1 MEKLIVLGTGNA
13 GATRCYNT
21 CFILLDG
28 KEPLLVDAGGGNAI
42 FTQLER
48 AGIRPSD
55 IHHAFLTHCHT
66 EHLFGMIWMI
76 RSVAQNIRGG
86 SYEGTFTLY
95 CHDELAGVVHSVA
108 DMTLPASMTQ
118 YIGDRI
124 LIVPVGD
131 GEESPFGSYRA
142 TFFDIGSTKAKQFGF
157 MLGLHSG
164 KKLSCLGD
172 EPCTPRGRK
181 YAAGSGWLLSEAF
194 CLYADRDR
202 FKPYEKHHSTVREAC
217 ETGGARIIVFNVAGI
232 IRLESPIIVR
242 APYVTNGTRRGE
254 SRALAYRRHPPPRA
268 QNAVHGRRP
277 PVFFRQ
283 PLRPGRSGIHRP
295 LTRFN
300 FAMVLLQQQSIPK
313 NLRTGIR

>member
-1 MEKLIVLGTGNA
+1 MFMEKLLVLGTGNA

-21 CFILLDG
+21 CFILHDG

-48 AGIRPSD
+48 AGIRPAD

-66 EHLFGMIWMI
+66 DHLFGMIWMI

-124 LIVPVGD
+124 HIVPVED
-131 GEESPFGSYRA
+131 GEERPFGSYRA

-157 MLGLHSG
+157 TLALHSG

-181 YAAGSGWLLSEAF
+181 YAAGSGCSSAKLSASMRT
-194 CLYADRDR
+194 ATASSPTRSTTAR
-202 FKPYEKHHSTVREAC
+202 SVKPAK
-217 ETGGARIIVFNVAGI
+217 
-232 IRLESPIIVR
+232 
-242 APYVTNGTRRGE
+242 
-254 SRALAYRRHPPPRA
+254 
-268 QNAVHGRRP
+268 
-277 PVFFRQ
+277 RQ
-283 PLRPGRSGIHRP
+283 RSSAWRTSCSGIPKTPAFPSAKRCTRP
-295 LTRFN
+295 KAASIFPATCLSRTIWN
-300 FAMVLLQQQSIPK
+300 PSPSNALQLCNGATPTAIYPQKPANRDSIK
-313 NLRTGIR
+313 SKVFGKGEVGFWEGKLF

>member
-66 EHLFGMIWMI
+66 DHLFGMIWMI

-118 YIGDRI
+118 YIGDRV

-131 GEESPFGSYRA
+131 GEERPFGSYRA

-202 FKPYEKHHSTVREAC
+202 FKPYEKHHSTALDAGK
-217 ETGGARIIVFNVAGI
+217 TAATLHARNLIIYHTEDDS
-232 IRLESPIIVR
+232 L
-242 APYVTNGTRRGE
+242 
-254 SRALAYRRHPPPRA
+254 
-268 QNAVHGRRP
+268 
-277 PVFFRQ
+277 
-283 PLRPGRSGIHRP
+283 PLRQKAYAAEAALNFSGHIVVP
-295 LTRFN
+295 DDLDSVT
-300 FAMVLLQQQSIPK
+300 L
-313 NLRTGIR
+313 

>member
-66 EHLFGMIWMI
+66 DHLFGMIWML

-131 GEESPFGSYRA
+131 GEERPFGSYRA
-142 TFFDIGSTKAKQFGF
+142 TFFDIGST
-157 MLGLHSG
+157 
-164 KKLSCLGD
+164 
-172 EPCTPRGRK
+172 
-181 YAAGSGWLLSEAF
+181 
-194 CLYADRDR
+194 
-202 FKPYEKHHSTVREAC
+202 
-217 ETGGARIIVFNVAGI
+217 
-232 IRLESPIIVR
+232 
-242 APYVTNGTRRGE
+242 
-254 SRALAYRRHPPPRA
+254 
-268 QNAVHGRRP
+268 
-277 PVFFRQ
+277 
-283 PLRPGRSGIHRP
+283 
-295 LTRFN
+295 
-300 FAMVLLQQQSIPK
+300 
-313 NLRTGIR
+313 

>member
-28 KEPLLVDAGGGNAI
+28 KEPLLVDAGGGI

-66 EHLFGMIWMI
+66 DHLFGMIWMI

-131 GEESPFGSYRA
+131 GEERPFGSYRA

-217 ETGGARIIVFNVAGI
+217 ET
-232 IRLESPIIVR
+232 
-242 APYVTNGTRRGE
+242 
-254 SRALAYRRHPPPRA
+254 AYRRHPPSRA

-277 PVFFRQ
+277 PILLRQ